1 MANPDTP
8 ADRLFATVRRAVTVL
23 DVLADSARDLGTN
36 EIARRAGVNPSSV
49 SRLLATLAGDELV
62 RRVPDSGRWRLGP
75 RLIRLGHAAL
85 DRVDLR
91 ELARPHLVALTEA
104 TGETATLSVPGA
116 HSAVTV
122 DFAQSASSVRSVA
135 EIGRPSVSHA
145 TAVGKVF
152 LAYGG
157 GPIPKGPLQS
167 FTART
172 ITERAELARVL
183 GEVRERGWAEA
194 VGERENDLNGIAAP
208 VVDARSGLVAI
219 LGLQGPAGRF
229 DLPVMR
235 RAVRHLLEHAAQL
248 SPGAP
253 QGTRRPSTSAPR
265 VQSVGGD
272 TSRR

>member
-8 ADRLFATVRRAVTVL
+8 ADTLFATVRRAVTVL
-23 DVLADSARDLGTN
+23 DVLADSPRDLGTN
-36 EIARRAGVNPSSV
+36 EIARRTGINPSSV

-75 RLIRLGHAAL
+75 HLIKLGHAAL
-85 DRVDLR
+85 NRVDLR
-91 ELARPHLVALTEA
+91 EVARPHLIALTEA

-152 LAYGG
+152 LACG
-157 GPIPKGPLQS
+157 GPVPKGPLQS

-172 ITERAELARVL
+172 ITDRAELAREL
-183 GEVRERGWAEA
+183 AQVRERGWAEA
-194 VGERENDLNGIAAP
+194 MGERENDLNGIAAP
-208 VVDARSGLVAI
+208 VVDARSGLVVV

-248 SPGAP
+248 SPAAP
-253 QGTRRPSTSAPR
+253 QDTRPPSTSAPR
-265 VQSVGGD
+265 VQTVGGD
-272 TSRR
+272 ASRR

>member
-1 MANPDTP
+1 MANPEMP

-36 EIARRAGVNPSSV
+36 EIARRTGINPSSV

-62 RRVPDSGRWRLGP
+62 RRVPDTGRWRLGP

-135 EIGRPSVSHA
+135 EIGRPSAPHA

-157 GPIPKGPLQS
+157 GPIPKGRLQS

-172 ITERAELARVL
+172 ITDRVELARVL
-183 GEVRERGWAEA
+183 AQVAERGWAEA
-194 VGERENDLNGIAAP
+194 MGERENDLNGIAAP

-229 DLPVMR
+229 DLPVLR
-235 RAVRHLLEHAAQL
+235 RAVRQLLEHAAQL
-248 SPGAP
+248 SPAAP
-253 QGTRRPSTSAPR
+253 QDTRRPSTSAPR
-265 VQSVGGD
+265 VQTVGGD
-272 TSRR
+272 ASPR